1 VTLRLFDTASRTMR
15 ELVPLRAGHV
25 GLYLCGATV
34 QGAPH
39 IGHLKTAVAF
49 DVLVRWLRR
58 SGLEV
63 TFIRNVTDVEDK
75 ILARSSEA
83 GVPWWAWAQRY
94 EQEFTAAYDTL
105 GVLRPTY
112 EPRATGHVIEMVEL
126 IQRLL
131 EADHAYVTGEGDVW
145 FDVRSFADYGAL
157 TNQRLADLAPA
168 DDVAGAGGKRDP
180 HDFALWKGAKPG
192 EPESATWPTPFGRGR
207 PGWHLECSAMARR
220 YLGADFDIHGGG
232 LDLRFPH
239 HENERAQSQA
249 AGDGFAR
256 LWLHAGLLNVNGAKM
271 SKSLGNYVLV
281 SDVLEKARPAVLRYA
296 LTAVQYRTTLEY
308 GPETLTDAE
317 ATWNRI
323 AGFAA
328 RAAERLTSPVTIDE
342 VRSAPLPEAF
352 AAALD
357 DDLNVPAALAVVH
370 EHIRAGNVALAD
382 GGPDEVRSPLVA
394 VRGMLDVLGLDPQ
407 WWASATGDT
416 REHGVLDALVEAELA
431 TRQQARA
438 AKDWAAADAVRDRLA
453 SAGIAV
459 EDSPTGA
466 RWSLAEEN

>member
-1 VTLRLFDTASRTMR
+1 MTSSPTATVSTSSPIAMTTPEASRPRRIGSCVTSVPHAPEYDFQSVGLTPAARTSSSTSPGPGSPGSTSTTSRTSGPPYAVATTACAIPRSCRQGRARSSAPLERRYPGAVTLRLFDTASRTMR
-15 ELVPLRAGHV
+15 ELAPLRTGHV

-94 EQEFTAAYDTL
+94 EQEFTVA
-105 GVLRPTY
+105 
-112 EPRATGHVIEMVEL
+112 
-126 IQRLL
+126 
-131 EADHAYVTGEGDVW
+131 GEGDVW

-180 HDFALWKGAKPG
+180 HDFALWKGAKAG
-192 EPESATWPTPFGRGR
+192 EPESVTWPTPFGRGR

-256 LWLHAGLLNVNGAKM
+256 LWLHAGLLNVAGAKM
-271 SKSLGNYVLV
+271 SKSLDNYVLV
-281 SDVLEKARPAVLRYA
+281 SDVLEKARPVVLRYA

-352 AAALD
+352 TAALD

-382 GGPDEVRSPLVA
+382 R
-394 VRGMLDVLGLDPQ
+394 
-407 WWASATGDT
+407 
-416 REHGVLDALVEAELA
+416 
-431 TRQQARA
+431 
-438 AKDWAAADAVRDRLA
+438 
-453 SAGIAV
+453 
-459 EDSPTGA
+459 
-466 RWSLAEEN
+466 N